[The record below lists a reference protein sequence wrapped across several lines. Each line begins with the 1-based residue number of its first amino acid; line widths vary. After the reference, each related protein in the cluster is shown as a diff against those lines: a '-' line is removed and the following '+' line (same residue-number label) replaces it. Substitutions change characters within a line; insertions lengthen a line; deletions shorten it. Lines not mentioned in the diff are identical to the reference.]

1 MTVAEIIHAC
11 IQGNAHGQ
19 RQLVNQFAPM
29 LMTVCRRYAS
39 ANYGA
44 QDILQDSFVKIFKA
58 IEQFDDSRGSF
69 EGWMRKIAINTALAQ
84 IRKHKIKINSDL
96 EDHQNLL
103 SIDPEIYK
111 KLNAEELLKIIA
123 TLPEKYRIVFNL
135 SCIEGFNHKEI
146 AEMLDIE
153 EASSRSN
160 LSRAKLLLRKK
171 ILANKKLTSW
181 VRTG

>member
-11 IQGNAHGQ
+11 IQGNAKGQ

-29 LMTVCRRYAS
+29 LMTVCRRYATTT
-39 ANYGA
+39 YDA
-44 QDILQDSFVKIFKA
+44 QDILQDTFIKIFKA

-69 EGWMRKIAINTALAQ
+69 EGWMRRIAINTALAEL
-84 IRKHKIKINSDL
+84 RKNKIKINSDL
-96 EDHQNLL
+96 EDNQNLL

-123 TLPEKYRIVFNL
+123 TLPEKYGIVFNL
-135 SCIEGFNHKEI
+135 NCIEGYNHKEI
-146 AEMLDIE
+146 AQLLEIE

-160 LSRAKLLLRKK
+160 LSRAKSILRKK
-171 ILANKKLTSW
+171 IMANKKLTSW
-181 VRTG
+181 VKTG